1 MAMTRSDNADDQRH
15 AAMAL
20 GNIAA
25 NEGNH
30 PQLVVRG
37 AIQALVALSKSPEVD
52 VREYAGFA
60 LANLA
65 SNADYLDAIGA
76 KGGIDPLVKLA
87 GSANVQTQVRVE
99 KLFVPG
105 MVWCLATCWWFG
117 ADGVAGLAL
126 SFLRAECSRSTGGMK
141 SRLLSEAA
149 GIQTGARFTSNVR
162 LIRIVVLSEKLHKS
176 DHRQKLC

>member
-1 MAMTRSDNADDQRH
+1 MSMATSGDSDDQRH

-30 PQLVVRG
+30 PQLVARG
-37 AIQALVALSKSPEVD
+37 AIQALVALSKSSEVD

-76 KGGIDPLVKLA
+76 KGGIHPLVKLA
-87 GSANVQTQVRVE
+87 GSANVQTQVRV
-99 KLFVPG
+99 
-105 MVWCLATCWWFG
+105 
-117 ADGVAGLAL
+117 VASEVGL
-126 SFLRAECSRSTGGMK
+126 
-141 SRLLSEAA
+141 
-149 GIQTGARFTSNVR
+149 V
-162 LIRIVVLSEKLHKS
+162 
-176 DHRQKLC
+176 

>member
-1 MAMTRSDNADDQRH
+1 MAMAVSDDSDDQRH

-30 PQLVVRG
+30 PQLVAKR

-87 GSANVQTQVRVE
+87 GSANVHTQVSLYRGNIE
-99 KLFVPG
+99 AFSLI
-105 MVWCLATCWWFG
+105 
-117 ADGVAGLAL
+117 
-126 SFLRAECSRSTGGMK
+126 SR
-141 SRLLSEAA
+141 RH
-149 GIQTGARFTSNVR
+149 IF
-162 LIRIVVLSEKLHKS
+162 
-176 DHRQKLC
+176 

>member
-1 MAMTRSDNADDQRH
+1 MAASNDPDDQRH

-30 PQLVVRG
+30 PQLVARG
-37 AIQALVALSKSPEVD
+37 AIQTLVALSKSIEVD

-87 GSANVQTQVRVE
+87 GSANVHTQ
-99 KLFVPG
+99 
-105 MVWCLATCWWFG
+105 
-117 ADGVAGLAL
+117 
-126 SFLRAECSRSTGGMK
+126 
-141 SRLLSEAA
+141 
-149 GIQTGARFTSNVR
+149 ARFTETVSAVGYGSISILR
-162 LIRIVVLSEKLHKS
+162 LKNEFRN
-176 DHRQKLC
+176 RQGRDNIA

>member
-1 MAMTRSDNADDQRH
+1 MQLQVVVHGGLPPIMSMATSGDSDDHRH

-30 PQLVVRG
+30 PQLVAKG
-37 AIQALVALSKSPEVD
+37 AIQALVALSSSPELD

-87 GSANVQTQVRVE
+87 GSANVHTQVGFCCFDPKAWAVFVVE
-99 KLFVPG
+99 
-105 MVWCLATCWWFG
+105 
-117 ADGVAGLAL
+117 
-126 SFLRAECSRSTGGMK
+126 REREAECRKHLDTNPDVW
-141 SRLLSEAA
+141 L
-149 GIQTGARFTSNVR
+149 
-162 LIRIVVLSEKLHKS
+162 
-176 DHRQKLC
+176 

>member
-1 MAMTRSDNADDQRH
+1 MSMATSYDADDQRH

-37 AIQALVALSKSPEVD
+37 AIQALVRLSSSPEVD

-87 GSANVQTQVRVE
+87 GSANVHTQV
-99 KLFVPG
+99 
-105 MVWCLATCWWFG
+105 
-117 ADGVAGLAL
+117 
-126 SFLRAECSRSTGGMK
+126 S
-141 SRLLSEAA
+141 
-149 GIQTGARFTSNVR
+149 VR
-162 LIRIVVLSEKLHKS
+162 R
-176 DHRQKLC
+176 RM

>member
-1 MAMTRSDNADDQRH
+1 MTMATSGDPDDQRH

-30 PQLVVRG
+30 PQLVAKG
-37 AIQALVALSKSPEVD
+37 AIQALVALSNSSEVD

-76 KGGIDPLVKLA
+76 RGGIDPLVKLA
-87 GSANVQTQVRVE
+87 GSANVHTQVRGWRAFPFGVQR
-99 KLFVPG
+99 LFLG
-105 MVWCLATCWWFG
+105 GW
-117 ADGVAGLAL
+117 AL
-126 SFLRAECSRSTGGMK
+126 
-141 SRLLSEAA
+141 
-149 GIQTGARFTSNVR
+149 
-162 LIRIVVLSEKLHKS
+162 
-176 DHRQKLC
+176 

>member
-1 MAMTRSDNADDQRH
+1 MSMATSGDSDDHRH

-30 PQLVVRG
+30 PQLVAKG
-37 AIQALVALSKSPEVD
+37 AIQALVALSSSPELD

-87 GSANVQTQVRVE
+87 GSANVHTQVGACCSDRVVGG
-99 KLFVPG
+99 KNTRSAYQSLTA
-105 MVWCLATCWWFG
+105 LTLKR
-117 ADGVAGLAL
+117 GL
-126 SFLRAECSRSTGGMK
+126 SNGREEQ
-141 SRLLSEAA
+141 RL
-149 GIQTGARFTSNVR
+149 GITLTKTLISMIHPR
-162 LIRIVVLSEKLHKS
+162 LK
-176 DHRQKLC
+176 

>member
-1 MAMTRSDNADDQRH
+1 MNASLPFSILTTAQLQVVVHGGLPPIMSMATSDDPDDQRH

-30 PQLVVRG
+30 PQLVARG
-37 AIQALVALSKSPEVD
+37 AIQALVALSGSSEVD

-76 KGGIDPLVKLA
+76 KGGIDPLIKLA
-87 GSANVQTQVRVE
+87 GSANVQSQARGRVMGE
-99 KLFVPG
+99 RECAVQRGRLH
-105 MVWCLATCWWFG
+105 LG
-117 ADGVAGLAL
+117 AKVNESWRKVSGTHTRVG
-126 SFLRAECSRSTGGMK
+126 E
-141 SRLLSEAA
+141 
-149 GIQTGARFTSNVR
+149 
-162 LIRIVVLSEKLHKS
+162 
-176 DHRQKLC
+176 